1 MIFLKN
7 NTPFSYMKII
17 KLSLFFIIAFF
28 INLFSTVSISHEIKP
43 SIADF
48 TYDENFLNIK
58 IRLNAELILSNI
70 DASKISNTN
79 SSSLSDIYDKL
90 RVLNTIELEN
100 LFKSS
105 WQEISTNIDIKINNE
120 TKKINLINIEVEDI
134 KNFEI
139 SRDTHIYLQV
149 LLNNNSEYF
158 TFSWIKKYGPIIL
171 RENSNHKLEDELFT
185 EYLQS
190 GIESNQFSFNE
201 KNFKNRLN
209 SFIKFFV
216 LGVQHIIPKGLDHIL
231 FIFGLFLFSSSLKK
245 LITQITIF
253 TIAHS
258 ITLIFVSL
266 SLMKINPQIVEPI
279 IALSIVYVG
288 IENIFKNYVK
298 EYLRY
303 VVILFFGLL
312 HGLGFALVLS
322 DIGYRSTDLFIN
334 LISFNI
340 GIEVAQI
347 SIVLVLFLLVAL
359 NFAKNKNYRMF
370 FQVPSS
376 ILISSIGLYWFFER
390 INFF

>member
-1 MIFLKN
+1 M
-7 NTPFSYMKII
+7 
-17 KLSLFFIIAFF
+17 
-28 INLFSTVSISHEIKP
+28 
-43 SIADF
+43 
-48 TYDENFLNIK
+48 
-58 IRLNAELILSNI
+58 
-70 DASKISNTN
+70 
-79 SSSLSDIYDKL
+79 
-90 RVLNTIELEN
+90 
-100 LFKSS
+100 
-105 WQEISTNIDIKINNE
+105 
-120 TKKINLINIEVEDI
+120 
-134 KNFEI
+134 
-139 SRDTHIYLQV
+139 
-149 LLNNNSEYF
+149 
-158 TFSWIKKYGPIIL
+158 
-171 RENSNHKLEDELFT
+171 EDELFT

-266 SLMKINPQIVEPI
+266 SLVKINPQIVEPI

-288 IENIFKNYVK
+288 TENIFKNYVK

-347 SIVLVLFLLVAL
+347 SLVLVLYLLIAL
-359 NFAKNKNYRMF
+359 NFAKSKNYRIF
-370 FQVPSS
+370 FQIPSS

-390 INFF
+390 INFI

>member
-1 MIFLKN
+1 
-7 NTPFSYMKII
+7 MKII
-17 KLSLFFIIAFF
+17 KLSLFFIIAIF

-48 TYDENFLNIK
+48 TYDKNFLNIK

-90 RVLNTIELEN
+90 RILNKIELEE

-171 RENSNHKLEDELFT
+171 RENNNDKLEDELFT

-347 SIVLVLFLLVAL
+347 SIVLVLYLLVAL

>member
-1 MIFLKN
+1 
-7 NTPFSYMKII
+7 MKII

-90 RVLNTIELEN
+90 RILNKIELEN

-347 SIVLVLFLLVAL
+347 SIVLVLYLLVAL

>member
-1 MIFLKN
+1 
-7 NTPFSYMKII
+7 MKII
-17 KLSLFFIIAFF
+17 KLSLFFIIAIF
-28 INLFSTVSISHEIKP
+28 INLFSIVSISHEIKP

-70 DASKISNTN
+70 DASQISNTN

-90 RVLNTIELEN
+90 RILNKIELEE

-120 TKKINLINIEVEDI
+120 TKKIDLINIEAEDI
-134 KNFEI
+134 KNYEI

-231 FIFGLFLFSSSLKK
+231 FIFGLFLFSSSLKS

-322 DIGYRSTDLFIN
+322 DIGYRGTDLFIN

-347 SIVLVLFLLVAL
+347 SLVLVLYLFIAL
-359 NFAKNKNYRMF
+359 NFAKSKNYRIF

>member
-1 MIFLKN
+1 
-7 NTPFSYMKII
+7 MKII
-17 KLSLFFIIAFF
+17 KLYLFFIIAIF
-28 INLFSTVSISHEIKP
+28 INFFSTITISHEIKP

-347 SIVLVLFLLVAL
+347 SIVLVLYLLVAL

>member
-1 MIFLKN
+1 
-7 NTPFSYMKII
+7 MKII
-17 KLSLFFIIAFF
+17 KIYLFLILIVFLNI
-28 INLFSTVSISHEIKP
+28 FSKSSISHEIKP

-48 TYDENFLNIK
+48 FYDENYLNFK
-58 IRLNAELILSNI
+58 IRLNAELILSDI
-70 DASKISNTN
+70 DASNVSNTD
-79 SSSLSDIYDKL
+79 SSSLSEIYDEF
-90 RVLNTIELEN
+90 RILNNKDLEQIFLNSWNQISSNIE
-100 LFKSS
+100 
-105 WQEISTNIDIKINNE
+105 IKINNVSKQ
-120 TKKINLINIEVEDI
+120 TNLIKIEVEDI
-134 KNFEI
+134 QNFEI
-139 SRDTHIYLQV
+139 SRDSHVYFRV
-149 LLNNNSEYF
+149 LLDKNSEQF

-171 RENSNHKLEDELFT
+171 RENNNNKLEDELFT

-190 GIESNQFSFNE
+190 GKVSNQFSFNE
-201 KNFKNRLN
+201 NNFEKKLD

-266 SLMKINPQIVEPI
+266 SVMRINPQIVEPI
-279 IALSIVYVG
+279 IALTIVYVG
-288 IENIFKNYVK
+288 LENIFKNYIK
-298 EYLRY
+298 EYFRY

-334 LISFNI
+334 LFSFNI

-347 SIVLVLFLLVAL
+347 SIVLVLYIFIAL
-359 NFAKNKNYRMF
+359 NFAKNKNYRKF

-390 INFF
+390 INLF

>member
-1 MIFLKN
+1 ML
-7 NTPFSYMKII
+7 SYIKII
-17 KLSLFFIIAFF
+17 KLYLFLILLVFLNI
-28 INLFSTVSISHEIKP
+28 FSTSSISHEIKP

-48 TYDENFLNIK
+48 TYEEGYLNFK

-70 DASKISNTN
+70 DASIVFNTE
-79 SSSLSDIYDKL
+79 SSSLSEIYDKFRIL
-90 RVLNTIELEN
+90 SKKDLGEMFQN
-100 LFKSS
+100 S
-105 WQEISTNIDIKINNE
+105 WSEISSNIDIKINNE
-120 TKKINLINIEVEDI
+120 TKKINLIKTEVEDI

-139 SRDTHIYLQV
+139 SRDTHVYFRV
-149 LLNNNSEYF
+149 LLDENSEQF
-158 TFSWIKKYGPIIL
+158 TFRWVKNYGPIIL
-171 RENSNHKLEDELFT
+171 RENNNNKLEDELVT

-190 GIESNQFSFNE
+190 GMESSQFSFKEN
-201 KNFKNRLN
+201 NFSKTFN
-209 SFIKFFV
+209 SFTKFFV
-216 LGVQHIIPKGLDHIL
+216 LGIQHIIPKGLDHIL

-245 LITQITIF
+245 LISQITIF

-266 SLMKINPQIVEPI
+266 SLMRINPQIVEPI
-279 IALSIVYVG
+279 IALSIVYIG
-288 IENIFKNYVK
+288 LENIFKKYIK

-347 SIVLVLFLLVAL
+347 SIVLVLYLLVAL

>member
-1 MIFLKN
+1 
-7 NTPFSYMKII
+7 MKII
-17 KLSLFFIIAFF
+17 KLSLFFIIAIF

-90 RVLNTIELEN
+90 RILNKIELEE

-171 RENSNHKLEDELFT
+171 RENNNDKLEDELFT

-201 KNFKNRLN
+201 KNFKNTLN
-209 SFIKFFV
+209 SFINFFV
-216 LGVQHIIPKGLDHIL
+216 LGVEHIIPKGLDHIL

-347 SIVLVLFLLVAL
+347 SIVLVLYLLVAL

>member
-1 MIFLKN
+1 M
-7 NTPFSYMKII
+7 FSYIKII
-17 KLSLFFIIAFF
+17 KLYLFLILVVFLNIFSL
-28 INLFSTVSISHEIKP
+28 SSISHEIKP

-48 TYDENFLNIK
+48 TYDENYLNFK
-58 IRLNAELILSNI
+58 IRLNAELILSDI
-70 DASKISNTN
+70 DASIVSNTD
-79 SSSLSDIYDKL
+79 SSSLSEIYDKFRTL
-90 RVLNTIELEN
+90 SKKDLEKIFQN
-100 LFKSS
+100 SWSDISS
-105 WQEISTNIDIKINNE
+105 NIDIKINNE
-120 TKKINLINIEVEDI
+120 SKKIILIKTEVEDI

-139 SRDTHIYLQV
+139 SRDTHVYFRV
-149 LLNNNSEYF
+149 LIDKNSEKF
-158 TFSWIKKYGPIIL
+158 TFRWIKNFGPIIL
-171 RENSNHKLEDELFT
+171 REINNNKLEDELVT
-185 EYLQS
+185 EYLQP
-190 GIESNQFSFNE
+190 GIESNQFSFRE
-201 KNFKNRLN
+201 KNFSKTLN
-209 SFIKFFV
+209 SFSKFFV
-216 LGVQHIIPKGLDHIL
+216 LGLQHIIPKGLDHIL

-266 SLMKINPQIVEPI
+266 SLIRINPQIVEPI
-279 IALSIVYVG
+279 IALTIFYVG
-288 IENIFKNYVK
+288 VENIFKNYIK

-303 VVILFFGLL
+303 IVILFFGLL

-347 SIVLVLFLLVAL
+347 SIVLALYLLIAL
-359 NFAKNKNYRMF
+359 NFAKNKNYRIL

-376 ILISSIGLYWFFER
+376 LLISCIGLYWFFER